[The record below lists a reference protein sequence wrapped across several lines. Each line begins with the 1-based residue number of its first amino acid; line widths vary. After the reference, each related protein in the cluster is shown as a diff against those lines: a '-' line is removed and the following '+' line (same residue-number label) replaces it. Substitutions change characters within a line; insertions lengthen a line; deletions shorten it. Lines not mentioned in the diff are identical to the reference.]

1 MRDGQTTLRFVLRRA
16 QPVRTRA
23 SRRYGYALPLPYT
36 GDALA
41 TYGARV
47 LGDTVRSAIATY
59 SSDLLGE
66 DAEPPALRTALPP
79 DALQAAAFIARALE
93 RE

>member
-23 SRRYGYALPLPYT
+23 SRRYGYALPLPYA

-59 SSDLLGE
+59 SSDFLGE